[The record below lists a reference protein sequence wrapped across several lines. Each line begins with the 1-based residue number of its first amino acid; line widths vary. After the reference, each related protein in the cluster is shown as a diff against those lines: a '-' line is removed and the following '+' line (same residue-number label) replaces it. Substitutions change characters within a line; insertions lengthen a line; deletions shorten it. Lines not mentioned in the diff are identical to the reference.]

1 MTHKGSL
8 SKGWVS
14 LNSRAKWSINL
25 YILYIYKMMERNP
38 SNHFLLQLSPPPTL
52 PSPSLHLDLLSS
64 LYLSPPPP
72 PSSSRRRVK

>member
-1 MTHKGSL
+1 
-8 SKGWVS
+8 
-14 LNSRAKWSINL
+14 
-25 YILYIYKMMERNP
+25 MMERNP

-64 LYLSPPPP
+64 LGLSPPPP